1 MSTTG
6 NTTYVKSMNG
16 IITFDD
22 GAGTVIEDGT
32 IQTDT
37 FSTTNFNATNLSASD
52 VQTTTLTATGN
63 LNALAVITDTIEAT
77 TAVGSKIVNIFDNL
91 GVNDTINIGS
101 DCATQ
106 LAGTVL
112 IEPAESNFYNSSLL
126 VSPTYVKTNTL
137 QSITTGA
144 TPNLYT
150 TTTGNISL
158 GGTGKINLGNTINIT
173 GNTVESSTSSST
185 INMFNNITT
194 GTVNLLTGI
203 RTGGALNIASNTDVT
218 NVAPVNIGGT
228 NTTATNGSLSR
239 IKLNLNGDTIWSN
252 TNTLTSFRSGGGIN
266 LATFASA
273 TNGVINIGN
282 EAGTTST
289 VTIGRA
295 GNGKQTVLD
304 SGQTLVNGELFFP
317 NSNINISCN
326 ASATFLNFFSNF
338 STGGVNF
345 FNGLTTGY
353 VNIANSFVL
362 FTNALRFNNVSTTVG
377 LLDNLT
383 SAITCNI
390 GGAGS
395 VKIGDTSATST
406 IHIGNTTGTTA
417 GSLGNIVM
425 GNGSNSN
432 TTANNGT
439 VTINKLKVGLNGT
452 PYRYMIMEN
461 SIGAGISGSY
471 VYSIPGAPTGMG
483 TPIIF
488 VTLNV
493 TIANS
498 VNMYVV
504 NAIAL
509 NDTQFRY
516 RKRFWNGAVLS
527 DASTES
533 INYVAYWL

>member
-1 MSTTG
+1 
-6 NTTYVKSMNG
+6 MNG

-22 GAGTVIEDGT
+22 GAGTVIEDGA
-32 IQTDT
+32 IQTDS
-37 FSTTNFNATNLSASD
+37 FSTTNFNTTNLSATD
-52 VQTTTLTATGN
+52 VQTSTLTATGN
-63 LNALAVITDTIEAT
+63 LNALSVTTDTILAT
-77 TAVGSKIVNIFDNL
+77 TAVGSKIVDVYDNL

-101 DCATQ
+101 DCATK
-106 LAGTVL
+106 LAGAVV
-112 IEPAESNFYNSSLL
+112 IEPAESNFYASSML
-126 VSPTYVKTNTL
+126 VSPTSVKTNNL
-137 QSITTGA
+137 QSILPA
-144 TPNLYT
+144 DTPNLYT
-150 TTTGNISL
+150 STTGNISL

-173 GNTVESSTSSST
+173 SNTVESSASSST

-203 RTGGALNIASNTDVT
+203 RTGGALNIASNTTPLNT
-218 NVAPVNIGGT
+218 NTAPVNIGGT
-228 NTTATNGSLSR
+228 NTTATNGGLSR
-239 IKLNLNGDTIWSN
+239 ITLNLNGDNIWSN

-266 LATFASA
+266 LATFAGS
-273 TNGVINIGN
+273 NGTINIGA

-289 VTIGRA
+289 VNIGRA

-304 SGQTLVNGELFFP
+304 SPQTLVNGELFFP
-317 NSNINISCN
+317 TSAINLQCN
-326 ASATFLNFFSNF
+326 ASATNLNFFGNF
-338 STGGVNF
+338 NGGANF
-345 FNGLTTGY
+345 FNGLSTGY

-362 FTNALRFNNVSTTVG
+362 FNSALRFNNVASTTVG

-383 SAITCNI
+383 SAITCLI

-395 VKIGDTSATST
+395 VKISDASTTST

-417 GSLGNIVM
+417 GSLGNVVI
-425 GNGSNSN
+425 GNASNST
-432 TTANNGT
+432 TTANNGIC
-439 VTINKLKVGLNGT
+439 TINKLKVGLNGT

-488 VTLNV
+488 VTINV

-504 NAIAL
+504 NATAL